1 MQQMMQYPE
10 EMLQLKSNLQ
20 DLQHQVE
27 ELDQEA
33 DILKQKFHHEIEQ
46 RNIKIENL
54 ADEDLERH

>member
-1 MQQMMQYPE
+1 MMQYPE

-27 ELDQEA
+27 VLGQEA
-33 DILKQKFHHEIEQ
+33 DILKQKFHQEIEQ

>member
-1 MQQMMQYPE
+1 MMQYPE

-27 ELDQEA
+27 VLGQEA
-33 DILKQKFHHEIEQ
+33 DILKEKFHQEIEQ

>member
-27 ELDQEA
+27 VLDQEA